1 MVKRK
6 LRAVVTGATR
16 GIGYAVAQ
24 KLLDNDIEVIGTGTT
39 LESNIPDGA
48 EFCQADFLDKK
59 LLQNFILLIKS
70 KKIDIL
76 VNNAGINKI
85 DKFESVKEEDFD
97 KIIRVNLKA
106 PFLLSQAVI
115 PHMKEKKWGRIVN
128 IASIWSQKSKEHR
141 ASYSASKFGLD
152 GITAAL
158 SVELAEYGILANSVS
173 PGFVDTDLTRKIL
186 GDVGIKEI
194 QKRIP
199 IKRLGKVEEIA
210 ELVCWLASDS
220 NSYLSGQNI
229 VIDGG
234 FVRA

>member
-1 MVKRK
+1 M
-6 LRAVVTGATR
+6 L
-16 GIGYAVAQ
+16 
-24 KLLDNDIEVIGTGTT
+24 
-39 LESNIPDGA
+39 
-48 EFCQADFLDKK
+48 
-59 LLQNFILLIKS
+59 
-70 KKIDIL
+70 
-76 VNNAGINKI
+76 
-85 DKFESVKEEDFD
+85 
-97 KIIRVNLKA
+97 
-106 PFLLSQAVI
+106 
-115 PHMKEKKWGRIVN
+115 
-128 IASIWSQKSKEHR
+128 
-141 ASYSASKFGLD
+141 
-152 GITAAL
+152 
-158 SVELAEYGILANSVS
+158 EYGILANSVS